1 MELPNPPWYRRWSVI
16 LAGVIGVAAVA
27 ALFGVLGFRGAEGPD
42 ATGLVSAT
50 TMSSTTASSTTT
62 AAPPTT
68 RKPQSTLAPNV
79 LWTKTGS
86 DNGKSRLFRAPSAWH
101 IEWSFDCSDFN
112 KVDGG
117 NFKITGDG
125 ALKDIQIQEFDVGA
139 SGSRTYNMSGFG
151 HLIVESVCGR
161 WTVTAV
167 AD

>member
-16 LAGVIGVAAVA
+16 LAGVIVLAAVV
-27 ALFGVLGFRGAEGPD
+27 ALVGLRGLRGAAEPRSAGALAP
-42 ATGLVSAT
+42 TTTVST
-50 TMSSTTASSTTT
+50 TTT

-68 RKPQSTLAPNV
+68 TDQSRTTVSDA
-79 LWTKTGS
+79 LWDRTGS
-86 DNGKSRLFRAPSAWH
+86 DNDKSPGFRAPSSWH

-125 ALKDIQIQEFDVGA
+125 AFEDIQIQEFDVEA
-139 SGSRTYNMSGFG
+139 SGSRTFREGGYG
-151 HLIVESVCGR
+151 HLRVESVCGH
-161 WTVTAV
+161 WNVTAV

>member
-16 LAGVIGVAAVA
+16 LAGVIGVAMVVA
-27 ALFGVLGFRGAEGPD
+27 LAGLRGFQGV
-42 ATGLVSAT
+42 ATET
-50 TMSSTTASSTTT
+50 TVTTLAPTTTVTSTTT
-62 AAPPTT
+62 APPTT
-68 RKPQSTLAPNV
+68 TGQPRTTLPSDV
-79 LWTKTGS
+79 LWTKTGR
-86 DNGKSRLFRAPSAWH
+86 DNGKSRGFRAPSAWH

-112 KVDGG
+112 KVNGG

-125 ALKDIQIQEFDVGA
+125 AFEDIQIQEVDVGA

>member
-16 LAGVIGVAAVA
+16 LAGVIGVAAVV
-27 ALFGVLGFRGAEGPD
+27 ALLGLRGLQGVSSSE
-42 ATGLVSAT
+42 T
-50 TMSSTTASSTTT
+50 TSTTLASTTTVTSTTAAVPTTT
-62 AAPPTT
+62 Q
-68 RKPQSTLAPNV
+68 PQSTLAPDV
-79 LWTKTGS
+79 LWTKTS
-86 DNGKSRLFRAPSAWH
+86 SENGKSRLFRAPSAWH

-112 KVDGG
+112 RVSGG

-125 ALKDIQIQEFDVGA
+125 AFEDIQIQEVDVGA

-151 HLIVESVCGR
+151 HLVVESVCGR